1 MSIVLKDHL
10 WKICL
15 SYLDDL
21 IVFARTPEELLERLR
36 MVLNRLREVGLKIKP
51 SKCALFQKEIE
62 FLGHLVSATG
72 VEPLPDKLTAF
83 RDWPTPHCLRDVRA
97 FMA

>member
-15 SYLDDL
+15 SCLDDL

-36 MVLNRLREVGLKIKP
+36 MVLNRLREVGLKVKP
-51 SKCALFQKEIE
+51 SNCALFQKEI
-62 FLGHLVSATG
+62 
-72 VEPLPDKLTAF
+72 
-83 RDWPTPHCLRDVRA
+83 
-97 FMA
+97 